1 MYVAPDGS
9 YTATYPVAWR
19 RVASGTIDWVLCYV
33 LFLLASI
40 FAGVFQAL
48 GLSAWTAG
56 DLRGI
61 PGTALL
67 LLSQLIVAAPVVGYF
82 AFFWRTGSTLGM
94 RALDM
99 ELVRADTGRPPGW
112 PRAIL
117 RAVLAFLLAI
127 AVNNAYT
134 VIASNPLSEYS
145 TLERV
150 VIGASLA
157 LTVACVVAKLW
168 LFLDPERRSLFDRLF
183 GLLYVEEFVFSRS
196 TAGPW
201 TTSGRV

>member
-9 YTATYPVAWR
+9 YTATFPAAWR
-19 RVASGTIDWVLCYV
+19 RVAAGAIDWVLCYV
-33 LFLLASI
+33 LFLIASI
-40 FAGVFQAL
+40 VAGVFQAL

-67 LLSQLIVAAPVVGYF
+67 LLSQLIVAAPIVGYF
-82 AFFWRTGSTLGM
+82 AVFWRTGSTLGM

-99 ELVRADTGRPPGW
+99 ELVRAHTGRPPGW
-112 PRAIL
+112 ARVLPRAIL
-117 RAVLAFLLAI
+117 SFLLAI
-127 AVNNAYT
+127 AFNNVYT
-134 VIASNPLSEYS
+134 VMASNPLGEY
-145 TLERV
+145 TRVERV
-150 VIGASLA
+150 VIGASLTLA
-157 LTVACVVAKLW
+157 GAGAVAKLW
-168 LFLDPERRSLFDRLF
+168 LFVDKERRSLFDRLF
-183 GLLYVEEFVFSRS
+183 GLLYVEEFVFSRT